1 MLLQTKIKLQIK
13 IYALSAYK
21 VPQKRTKSPECD
33 FLGWFL
39 GPPK

>member
-1 MLLQTKIKLQIK
+1 MLLQTKIKLKK

-21 VPQKRTKSPECD
+21 VPQIRTKSPEHA